1 MARRTVTISR
11 EVYDYIA
18 ERGRFGESVDDVL
31 RRIFSID
38 AEPPSADGPPSV
50 GRGPSTQPTRVRSA
64 PRPRLAQRRLSAR
77 LADGFLVLAF
87 VSGPEDRWRLPAKD
101 AHNEIA
107 RLSIEAQA
115 WAESNGAT
123 YGQQKAVH
131 KALTEGGYYNTGP
144 RR

>member
-1 MARRTVTISR
+1 MARRTVTVSE

-38 AEPPSADGPPSV
+38 TDAPSV
-50 GRGPSTQPTRVRSA
+50 TGAAAAARRPGEPTAVRRSGS
-64 PRPRLAQRRLSAR
+64 RQRLAQRRLSASV
-77 LADGFLVLAF
+77 ADGFLRLVFAA
-87 VSGPEDRWRLPAKD
+87 GPEERWRLPAQD
-101 AHNEIA
+101 AHAAIA
-107 RLSIEAQA
+107 NLSAEAQV
-115 WAESNGAT
+115 WAETHGAT

-131 KALTEGGYYNTGP
+131 KALTEAGYYNTGP

>member
-1 MARRTVTISR
+1 MGRRTVTISG

-38 AEPPSADGPPSV
+38 GEVPSTDGQPSV
-50 GRGPSTQPTRVRSA
+50 GRRPNVQRKPVRSTS
-64 PRPRLAQRRLSAR
+64 RQRLAQRRLSAR

-87 VSGPEDRWRLPAKD
+87 VSGPEERWRLPGKD
-101 AHNEIA
+101 AHDEIA